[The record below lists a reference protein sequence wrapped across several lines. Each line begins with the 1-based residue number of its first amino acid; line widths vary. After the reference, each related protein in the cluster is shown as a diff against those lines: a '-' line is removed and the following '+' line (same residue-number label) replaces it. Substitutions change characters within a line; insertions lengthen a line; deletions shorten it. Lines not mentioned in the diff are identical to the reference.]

1 MTISENTIDIA
12 NLQWF
17 YRQTQQ
23 DDQNLPV
30 LLLHGLPAHSY
41 TWRKL
46 MNSLAEAGRK
56 SIAPDWIGSGFS
68 SKPSAREFPYTPA
81 AFLAALTDFI
91 DALQLE
97 KFVLVVQGY
106 LSSVGIQYAFKHSDR
121 VEKLIILNTPL
132 ANDAKL
138 PWQMQQC
145 TLPLVGDMMTQDP
158 LLVDRTLEKGSGF
171 IIADE
176 DLNVLRKP
184 FLQTSAVGRAL
195 MISLKKL
202 QLKSTMEQ
210 IEAGFKDWQSPTL
223 LVWGMSDPWLSSTAA
238 EQLAQSNSNI
248 DLVKLP
254 EAKHYPQEHWNQE
267 IAEAVIK
274 FLVRST

>member
-1 MTISENTIDIA
+1 VTISEHTIDIG

-17 YRQTQQ
+17 YRQTEQ
-23 DDQNLPV
+23 DDRNLPV

-68 SKPSAREFPYTPA
+68 SKPSAREFAYTPT
-81 AFLAALTDFI
+81 AFLTALIDFI

-97 KFVLVVQGY
+97 KFILIVQGY
-106 LSSVGIQYAFKHSDR
+106 LSTVGIQYAFKHSDR

-132 ANDAKL
+132 TNDSKL

-171 IIADE
+171 IIAD
-176 DLNVLRKP
+176 
-184 FLQTSAVGRAL
+184 GAL

-223 LVWGMSDPWLSSTAA
+223 LVWGMSDPWLDSAA
-238 EQLAQSNSNI
+238 AKQLALSNSNI
-248 DLVKLP
+248 DLVELP
-254 EAKHYPQEHWNQE
+254 EAKHYPQEHWNSE
-267 IAEAVIK
+267 IAEVVIK
-274 FLVRST
+274 FLVR

>member
-1 MTISENTIDIA
+1 
-12 NLQWF
+12 
-17 YRQTQQ
+17 
-23 DDQNLPV
+23 
-30 LLLHGLPAHSY
+30 
-41 TWRKL
+41 

-68 SKPSAREFPYTPA
+68 SKPSAREFAYTPA

-106 LSSVGIQYAFKHSDR
+106 LSSIGIQYAFKHSDR

-132 ANDAKL
+132 TNDAKL

-158 LLVDRTLEKGSGF
+158 LLVDRALEKGSGF

-195 MISLKKL
+195 MTSLKKL
-202 QLKSTMEQ
+202 QLKSTMEE

-223 LVWGMSDPWLSSTAA
+223 LVWGMCDPWLSSTAA
-238 EQLAQSNSNI
+238 EQLAQSSSNI

-254 EAKHYPQEHWNQE
+254 EAKHYPQEHWNSE

-274 FLVRST
+274 FLVR

>member
-1 MTISENTIDIA
+1 VTISEHTIDIG

-17 YRQTQQ
+17 YRQTEQ
-23 DDQNLPV
+23 DDRSLPV

-68 SKPSAREFPYTPA
+68 SKPSAREFAYTPA
-81 AFLAALTDFI
+81 AFLTALTDFI

-97 KFVLVVQGY
+97 KFVLIVQGY
-106 LSSVGIQYAFKHSDR
+106 LSTVGIQYAFEHSER

-132 ANDAKL
+132 ANDAQL

-158 LLVDRTLEKGSGF
+158 LLVDRALEKGSGF

-195 MISLKKL
+195 MTSLKKL
-202 QLKSTMEQ
+202 QLKSTMEE

-223 LVWGMSDPWLSSTAA
+223 LVWGMCDPWLSSTAA
-238 EQLAQSNSNI
+238 EQLAQSSSNI
-248 DLVKLP
+248 DLVELP

>member
-1 MTISENTIDIA
+1 VTISENTIDIG

-17 YRQTQQ
+17 YRQTEQ
-23 DDQNLPV
+23 DDRNLPV

-68 SKPSAREFPYTPA
+68 SKPSAREFAYTPA

-106 LSSVGIQYAFKHSDR
+106 LSSIGIQYAFKHSDR

-132 ANDAKL
+132 TNDAKL

-158 LLVDRTLEKGSGF
+158 LLVDRALEKGSGF

-195 MISLKKL
+195 MTSLKKL
-202 QLKSTMEQ
+202 QLKSTMEE

-223 LVWGMSDPWLSSTAA
+223 LVWGMCDPWLSSTAA
-238 EQLAQSNSNI
+238 EQLAQSSSNI

-254 EAKHYPQEHWNQE
+254 EAKHYPQEHWNSE

-274 FLVRST
+274 FLVR

>member
-1 MTISENTIDIA
+1 VTISEHTIDIG

-17 YRQTQQ
+17 YRQTEQ
-23 DDQNLPV
+23 DDRNLPV

-68 SKPSAREFPYTPA
+68 SKPSAREFAYTPT
-81 AFLAALTDFI
+81 AFLTALIDFI

-97 KFVLVVQGY
+97 KFILIVQGY
-106 LSSVGIQYAFKHSDR
+106 LSTVGIQYAFKHSDR

-132 ANDAKL
+132 TNDSKL

-223 LVWGMSDPWLSSTAA
+223 LVWGMSDPWLDSAA
-238 EQLAQSNSNI
+238 AKQLALSNSNI
-248 DLVKLP
+248 DLVELP
-254 EAKHYPQEHWNQE
+254 EAKHYPQEHWNSE
-267 IAEAVIK
+267 IAEVVIK
-274 FLVRST
+274 FLVR